1 MTWFSGVNAD
11 KFKVKHN
18 WLGYDVKLYDK
29 TLTYTQDID
38 TWQSSNDV
46 CQTLTIKTHRVDDG
60 PNGSFLTLETT
71 RWALD
76 HDEIDKFC
84 DELKK
89 ILKDV

>member
-1 MTWFSGVNAD
+1 M
-11 KFKVKHN
+11 
-18 WLGYDVKLYDK
+18 KLYDK

-38 TWQSSNDV
+38 TWQSSNDGDQV
-46 CQTLTIKTHRVDDG
+46 LTIKTHRVDDG
-60 PNGSFLTLETT
+60 PDGSYLTLETT

-76 HDEIDKFC
+76 LEDIDAFC